1 MSARPLWVACHKQ
14 PELESR
20 VWIKVQRKREPRG
33 VVGAGLEM
41 GIQRKVRAARGL
53 VLRGCLWCGSEVRS
67 QSKPEMESKIQMWAQ
82 VRVERKGEPGGVVG
96 VVLEMAE
103 NKMFHMNEGD

>member
-1 MSARPLWVACHKQ
+1 
-14 PELESR
+14 
-20 VWIKVQRKREPRG
+20 
-33 VVGAGLEM
+33 
-41 GIQRKVRAARGL
+41 
-53 VLRGCLWCGSEVRS
+53 
-67 QSKPEMESKIQMWAQ
+67 MESKIQMWAQ